1 MDKELARTILLLVND
16 VEKYPLLQAYIDN
29 RIETMRS
36 FLENTK
42 DHQKIM
48 EVQGAIA
55 ELRRFQTLRE
65 QLHASSVFILFIF
78 SLNEKC

>member
-1 MDKELARTILLLVND
+1 MEKVLAKSILPLVND
-16 VEKYPLLQAYIDN
+16 VEKYPILQSYIEN

-42 DHQKIM
+42 EHDKIL

-55 ELRRFQTLRE
+55 ELRRFQTLRDQALE
-65 QLHASSVFILFIF
+65 GA
-78 SLNEKC
+78 K

>member
-1 MDKELARTILLLVND
+1 MEKELARTILLLVND

-65 QLHASSVFILFIF
+65 QALEGA
-78 SLNEKC
+78 K

>member
-1 MDKELARTILLLVND
+1 MEKVLAKKILPLVND
-16 VEKYPLLQAYIDN
+16 VEKYPLLQDYVDN

-42 DHQKIM
+42 EHDKIL

-55 ELRRFQTLRE
+55 ELRRFQTLRDQALE
-65 QLHASSVFILFIF
+65 GA
-78 SLNEKC
+78 K

>member
-1 MDKELARTILLLVND
+1 MEKVLAKTILPLVND
-16 VEKYPLLQAYIDN
+16 VEKYVILQEYIDN

-42 DHQKIM
+42 DHDKIL

-55 ELRRFQTLRE
+55 ELRRFQTLRDQALE
-65 QLHASSVFILFIF
+65 GA
-78 SLNEKC
+78 K